1 MKKLLAMWMI
11 CVIFLLS
18 VNVQSVFA
26 FKEKIEFS
34 FNGLHYIYYLEPN
47 IKTSKQFDI
56 NFEINKFNR
65 FGTKEERKK
74 LLERMLDCGFDEE
87 IAINYLFPNMNS
99 VVSRMEKSI
108 NTQPQNAKL
117 NISTN
122 SEKVFNIT
130 KEKFGIVVDKE
141 KIYKQICEKF
151 LKGEN
156 MCLVVPTT
164 RIEPE
169 ILAKDYAVFTNLRAD
184 FSTSIST
191 SSLDRKH
198 NIKNAMNAL
207 NKVEIYPNQVFSFNK
222 IVGERTENNGYRN
235 AKIIVNNEFVE
246 GVGGG
251 VCQVSSTLYNSALLA
266 GLEVLEANKHSVQV
280 GYVKFGF
287 DAMVN
292 FGSSDLKFRNNTSEK
307 ITIITSMNNEKIRIR
322 IFGEDMK
329 NVKYKLKNEILNV
342 VEPIEEQIVDE
353 KGEYVDKVIFNDESF
368 ILKKQIKGMDVKSYR
383 EKYIGDNLVSSEL
396 LRTDKFKV
404 KNGVR
409 VFGAKERET
418 KKRNIIRFF
427 DLILVWFMVFG
438 SLGRCNQHS

>member
-1 MKKLLAMWMI
+1 
-11 CVIFLLS
+11 
-18 VNVQSVFA
+18 
-26 FKEKIEFS
+26 
-34 FNGLHYIYYLEPN
+34 
-47 IKTSKQFDI
+47 
-56 NFEINKFNR
+56 
-65 FGTKEERKK
+65 
-74 LLERMLDCGFDEE
+74 
-87 IAINYLFPNMNS
+87 
-99 VVSRMEKSI
+99 
-108 NTQPQNAKL
+108 
-117 NISTN
+117 
-122 SEKVFNIT
+122 
-130 KEKFGIVVDKE
+130 
-141 KIYKQICEKF
+141 
-151 LKGEN
+151 
-156 MCLVVPTT
+156 VVPTT